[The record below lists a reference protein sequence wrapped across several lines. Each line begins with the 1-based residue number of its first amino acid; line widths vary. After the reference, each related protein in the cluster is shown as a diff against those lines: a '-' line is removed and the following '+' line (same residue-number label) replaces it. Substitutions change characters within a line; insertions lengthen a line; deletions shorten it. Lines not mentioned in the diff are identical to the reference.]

1 MHSNHM
7 SIFDREAR
15 LIEPNFTTED
25 RPNCSNVRAIRGY
38 RKTASL
44 DFVLAVP
51 TRNRHSSLPEKRTK
65 SYLRIPS
72 FSIIARYRLMSVLV
86 K

>member
-44 DFVLAVP
+44 DFVLAVSA
-51 TRNRHSSLPEKRTK
+51 RNRHSSLPKKRTK
-65 SYLRIPS
+65 KLSADTEFFDNR
-72 FSIIARYRLMSVLV
+72 AVSVDVCLG
-86 K
+86 

>member
-1 MHSNHM
+1 M

-15 LIEPNFTTED
+15 LNEPNFTTED

-51 TRNRHSSLPEKRTK
+51 T
-65 SYLRIPS
+65 
-72 FSIIARYRLMSVLV
+72 
-86 K
+86 

>member
-15 LIEPNFTTED
+15 LIEPSFTTED

-44 DFVLAVP
+44 DFVLAAPVSC
-51 TRNRHSSLPEKRTK
+51 RHSSLPKKRTK
-65 SYLRIPS
+65 KLSADTEFFDDRAV
-72 FSIIARYRLMSVLV
+72 SIDVSLG
-86 K
+86 

>member
-51 TRNRHSSLPEKRTK
+51 NIYRHSSLPKKRTK
-65 SYLRIPS
+65 NLSADTEFFDDRAV
-72 FSIIARYRLMSVLV
+72 SIDVSLG
-86 K
+86 